1 MSGSTNKMFLPTHIV
16 FTALFIILFSSISA
30 ESVEK
35 QLLPEQFPDGFK
47 LTKPVAYYNPG
58 NLFELINGQAVF
70 YLSYGFVKLDHA
82 FFEKDGVSYKVDVY
96 ELRDRLS
103 ALGSYRAQKD
113 DDAAELNAGTE
124 GYIFDYLASFYKDK
138 YYIEIV
144 PTDEGDIPVMKLLA
158 SHVEKR
164 IPGTSDLPEEL
175 SLFPLEGI
183 IPNSESYYGENLLS
197 YTFLG
202 HGITAEYKQN
212 QGEKNLRVY
221 ISFAQDDRHALKI
234 IEEFKEKIKNASSIA
249 LPVGISGISGEMPY
263 RGKTM
268 IFPYKKYAF
277 GCLGYSDEKETL
289 KIFEKLLE
297 NLKNADK

>member
-1 MSGSTNKMFLPTHIV
+1 MRSSKKKILLPALIV
-16 FTALFIILFSSISA
+16 FTALFIILFTVISA

-47 LTKPVAYYNPG
+47 LTKPVEYYDPG

-82 FFEKDGVSYKVDVY
+82 FYEKEGVSYKVDVY
-96 ELRDRLS
+96 ELRDGLS

-158 SHVEKR
+158 GHVEKR
-164 IPGTSDLPEEL
+164 IPGTSDLPKEL

-183 IPNSESYYGENLLS
+183 IPDSESYYGENLLS

-202 HGITAEYKQN
+202 HGITAEYKQS
-212 QGEKNLRVY
+212 QGGKNLRVY
-221 ISFAQDDRHALKI
+221 ISFAQDDSHALKI
-234 IEEFKEKIKNASSIA
+234 IEDFKEKIKNASSIA

-263 RGKTM
+263 RGKSM
-268 IFPYKKYAF
+268 IFHYQKYVF
-277 GCLGYSDEKETL
+277 GCLGYTDEKETL
-289 KIFEKLLE
+289 KILEILFE